1 MSDPLRP
8 VPLQELQ
15 HLPGGRHWQVNQH
28 IAELATLTPVRGQLS
43 AVQRGS
49 VLALEG
55 EAATIITLCCDRCLQ
70 DFNHPLRAQASELIW
85 LGQGPPPGETQAT
98 ELAADLSCELVLDF
112 DPGALS
118 DRLDPRGSFDP
129 EHWLFEQLSLQLPL
143 VNRCG
148 ANCPGPAAYS
158 NPPAA
163 GWSALAS
170 LLEPPASGPAE
181 PPPAP

>member
-15 HLPGGRHWQVNQH
+15 HLPEGRHWQVDQH
-28 IAELATLTPVRGQLS
+28 LTELATLTPVRGQLS

-49 VLALEG
+49 VLAVAG

-85 LGQGPPPGETQAT
+85 LGQGPPPGETPA
-98 ELAADLSCELVLDF
+98 SELVLDL
-112 DPGALS
+112 DPGTAC
-118 DRLDPRGSFDP
+118 DNLDPRGSFDP

-170 LLEPPASGPAE
+170 LLEPPE
-181 PPPAP
+181 P